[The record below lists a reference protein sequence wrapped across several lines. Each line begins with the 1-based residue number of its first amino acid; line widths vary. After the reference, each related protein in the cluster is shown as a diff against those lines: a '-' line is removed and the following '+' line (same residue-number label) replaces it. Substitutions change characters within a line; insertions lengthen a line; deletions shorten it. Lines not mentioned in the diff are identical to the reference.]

1 MYARYMNVN
10 IPRGFPPASLN
21 LIVKSQIVAKRPD
34 KEYGE
39 TALSFRDIYII
50 TVNIMKIQ
58 MKMIWE
64 KY

>member
-1 MYARYMNVN
+1 MKKSK
-10 IPRGFPPASLN
+10 IISTLGLN
-21 LIVKSQIVAKRPD
+21 LIFKSQIVAKLPD
-34 KEYGE
+34 KKYGE
-39 TALSFRDIYII
+39 TEFSFRDIYII

>member
-1 MYARYMNVN
+1 MKKSK
-10 IPRGFPPASLN
+10 IISTLGLN
-21 LIVKSQIVAKRPD
+21 LIFKSQIVAKLPG
-34 KEYGE
+34 KKYGE
-39 TALSFRDIYII
+39 TEFSFRDIYII